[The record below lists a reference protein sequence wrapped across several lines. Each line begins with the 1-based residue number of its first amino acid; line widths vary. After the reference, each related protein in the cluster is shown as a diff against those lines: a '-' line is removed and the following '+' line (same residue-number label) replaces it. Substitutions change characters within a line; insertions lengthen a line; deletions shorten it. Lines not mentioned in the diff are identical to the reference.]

1 MTRGSCSGCG
11 LRGGRHMDD
20 CPRRPAVVRETVT
33 VTTKTT
39 VDGTKPKRK
48 QSRGSNS
55 NTRRVI
61 QDTLSLDQCTP
72 EVQAMV
78 RQTRKP
84 GQKIRVVSPTEV
96 WLVNR

>member
-1 MTRGSCSGCG
+1 
-11 LRGGRHMDD
+11 MDD
-20 CPRRPAVVRETVT
+20 CPRRPPVVRDTAT

-48 QSRGSNS
+48 QSRGSTT

-61 QDTLSLDQCTP
+61 NDTLSLDDCTP
-72 EVQAMV
+72 EVAAMV
-78 RQTRKP
+78 RATRRP